1 MSWWAIDV
9 RTPADRR
16 EVLGAWLVEHT
27 TRARGRPRST
37 LPGSLTPRETETLR
51 LIVTGCSNQQIADE
65 LFISLGTAKKHVENI
80 MSKAGVSRRTELV
93 PFALSIGA
101 LAFEDLQPVK
111 KHTARRV
118 VRLDRLEQSEPTPA
132 D

>member
-1 MSWWAIDV
+1 M
-9 RTPADRR
+9 
-16 EVLGAWLVEHT
+16 EQLGAANHARTIGTWLVEHT
-27 TRARGRPRST
+27 SRKRGRPRST
-37 LPGSLTPRETETLR
+37 LPGHLTPREDEILR
-51 LIVTGCSNQQIADE
+51 LIVTGASNQEIADQ

-101 LAFEDLQPVK
+101 LSYEDLKPAPKFV
-111 KHTARRV
+111 ARRI
-118 VRLDRLEQSEPTPA
+118 VRLDRLEKSEPAPA